1 MNNTLQTHQV
11 RHQAYTAGSW
21 AGGATRG
28 IWAESTAAI
37 AAPATA
43 CCWAGTATIE
53 RDAPYS
59 HFAGRHRLQV
69 LIRGPELRLRF
80 REPDE
85 EVVLARGAQH
95 QFDGTRPV
103 EAILPAGPVVAFNLI
118 YRADVLATAMVATI
132 GPDGLLWPLGAVAE
146 LGVEHHRV
154 PVRLIYVVDG
164 AIGVESVAAF
174 VAADDTLVVAPPR
187 RVQAGAMLRLNPT
200 GVETAEAILATLWLP
215 ADSVS

>member
-1 MNNTLQTHQV
+1 MSNTLQTHQM

-21 AGGATRG
+21 TGGATRA
-28 IWAESTAAI
+28 IWAEPTAAI
-37 AAPATA
+37 ASPATA
-43 CCWAGTATIE
+43 RCWAGTATIE

-59 HFAGRHRLQV
+59 HFAGRYRLQV

-95 QFDGTRPV
+95 QFDGARPV

-132 GPDGLLWPLGAVAE
+132 GPDALLWPLGAVAE
-146 LGVEHHRV
+146 LGVERHRV
-154 PVRLIYVVDG
+154 PLRLLYVVDG
-164 AIGVESVAAF
+164 AIGVEGVAAF
-174 VAADDTLVVAPPR
+174 VEADDTLIVAPPEPA
-187 RVQAGAMLRLNPT
+187 QATAMLRLNPT
-200 GVETAEAILATLWLP
+200 GVETAEAILAIFWLP
-215 ADSVS
+215 ADSDS